1 MSAFASVLGLLQALR
16 PGAARPTSGD
26 ILAIREVRILAA
38 RYAGRKDCALRDDVN
53 RLRDRVQ
60 RGELPESPSILRLAF
75 ALTDEALRRTLGY
88 SLYDVQLLAGLAL
101 ARRSIAEMQ
110 TGEGKTLVAALPAV
124 VHALAGRGVHVLT
137 VNGYLAQRDYEK
149 LLPPYELLGL
159 SAGLLRPN
167 DSHEKKAAAYAC
179 DITYGPGYEFGFDYL
194 RDQAAQKGAGRPG
207 LGESLRRTFAG
218 AQSAGARRVQRELA
232 FAVIDE
238 IDSVLLDEANSPLL
252 LSDGRP
258 SPARNAQVF
267 LIAKALA
274 EGLEAERDY
283 RLESSENRVSLT
295 YAGIEKATAA
305 AERAAAYG
313 LERPWPCYVEQ
324 ALRARWLYQRD
335 VDYIVSDD
343 RVDIVDQNTGRIFAD
358 RSWRD
363 GLHQA
368 VQAKEGAPI
377 LAEQK
382 PLVRIS
388 RQLFFRLYDGLCGMT
403 GTATGSEAE
412 FRAVY
417 RLPVTAIPLRK
428 PSLRKH
434 HSTRWF
440 ADETSKIR
448 AVADEVSNIHA
459 TGQPVLVGARTI
471 SSTELLAK
479 RLLSLG
485 VPHLL
490 LNGKQDADE
499 AAVIGR
505 AGEVG
510 AVTLATN
517 MAGRGTDIRLGAG
530 TGALGGLHVLGVECH
545 QSQRV
550 DRQLTGRAARQGDP
564 GACRFFVSAED
575 QLLVRNAP
583 TLARRLKQQAG
594 PSGEIKGDFT
604 AQVAKAQQRAERDG
618 AALRRQL
625 LANDAWLEDVLAT
638 LAKSS

>member
-1 MSAFASVLGLLQALR
+1 MAVFLPFFDLLQRLR
-16 PGAARPTSGD
+16 ASTARPTAD
-26 ILAIREVRILAA
+26 DHVAVREIRNLASA
-38 RYAGRKDCALRDDVN
+38 YAGRDDKALRDEVN

-60 RGELPESPSILRLAF
+60 GGESPVSPGIVRPAL
-75 ALTDEALRRTLGY
+75 ALTDEALRRTLGF

-101 ARRSIAEMQ
+101 ARGSIAEMQ

-137 VNGYLAQRDYEK
+137 VNGYLAQRDFET
-149 LLPPYELLGL
+149 LSPVIELLGL
-159 SAGLLRPN
+159 SAGFLGAK
-167 DSHEKKAAAYAC
+167 DSREKKKAAYAC

-194 RDQAAQKGAGRPG
+194 RDQAAERAVRTPG
-207 LGESLRRTFAG
+207 LGESYRRSIAG
-218 AQSAGARRVQRELA
+218 TRREGTGRVQRDLA

-258 SPARNAQVF
+258 TPARNAQAF

-274 EGLEAERDY
+274 EGLQAERDFK
-283 RLESSENRVSLT
+283 LESADKKVSLT
-295 YAGIEKATAA
+295 TLGTEKARVQ
-305 AERAAAYG
+305 AERAADVG
-313 LERPWPCYVEQ
+313 LDRPWVGYVEQ
-324 ALRARWLYQRD
+324 ALRARWLYERD
-335 VDYIVSDD
+335 VDYVVSGD
-343 RVDIVDQNTGRIFAD
+343 RIDIVDQNTGRIFAD

-368 VQAKEGAPI
+368 VQAKEGVPI
-377 LAEQK
+377 LAEQQ

-388 RQLFFRLYDGLCGMT
+388 RQRYFRLYEGLCGMT

-412 FRAVY
+412 FRSVY
-417 RLPVTAIPLRK
+417 GLPVTAIPLRK
-428 PSLRKH
+428 PSLRKQLP
-434 HSTRWF
+434 TRWF
-440 ADETSKIR
+440 ADEPSKIR
-448 AVADEVSNIHA
+448 AVADEVRRIHA

-471 SSTELLAK
+471 SITEALAEQL
-479 RLLSLG
+479 RSLD

-499 AAVIGR
+499 AAVIGK
-505 AGEVG
+505 AGHVG

-530 TGALGGLHVLGVECH
+530 AAELGGMHVLGVECH
-545 QSQRV
+545 ESQRV
-550 DRQLTGRAARQGDP
+550 DRQLAGRAARQGDP
-564 GACRFFVSAED
+564 GSCRFFVSADD
-575 QLLVRNAP
+575 QLLARHAP
-583 TLARRLKQQAG
+583 ALARRLKQQSG
-594 PSGEIKGDFT
+594 QSGEAMGDFSGY
-604 AQVAKAQQRAERDG
+604 VAKAQHRAEQEG

-625 LANDAWLEDVLAT
+625 LASDDWLEDVLTT